1 MKKIV
6 FVLFFSVW
14 ALGTQAQVVQS
25 SVTSIIEEKTALKY
39 RGWVEGGI
47 GVDIT
52 DILRTHEVTT
62 THGVQLSSGTFVGA
76 GIGYFG
82 HKKQTALPLYLDARQ
97 FFGRHRD
104 RGLFAGMRIGY
115 NCSLKKDQVI
125 DINSYW
131 DSYDENWVSSKSSY
145 TFKMKGLFVSPCIGV
160 TVKWFDIS
168 LSYLL
173 FRELFEYHYE
183 SSLFSSPHEDQ
194 DSSYKSCLQLRLGV
208 NF

>member
-14 ALGTQAQVVQS
+14 APGARAQVVQS
-25 SVTSIIEEKTALKY
+25 SVTSVVEEKIVLNMKY

-47 GVDIT
+47 GVDID

-82 HKKQTALPLYLDARQ
+82 HYKQTALPLYLDARQ

-104 RGLFAGMRIGY
+104 RGFFAEARLGY
-115 NCSLKKDQVI
+115 NCSLKK
-125 DINSYW
+125 NSYSW
-131 DSYDENWVSSKSSY
+131 HPDHQLVY
-145 TFKMKGLFVSPCIGV
+145 KMKGLFFSPGAGV
-160 TVKWFDIS
+160 TWKMVN
-168 LSYLL
+168 LSVNYLL
-173 FRELFEYHYE
+173 FREQDTYE
-183 SSLFSSPHEDQ
+183 PSENSYSL
-194 DSSYKSCLQLRLGV
+194 YKSCLQLRLGV